1 VDEQEITMRQ
11 LSILLAALLCC
22 SPLSAAEPTNAP
34 PYYGVLIIDRNR
46 LEVATTC
53 DIGIYLQ
60 DRLAA
65 RIYQGQSASFNLPAG
80 QINVR
85 LGYMGGLGCE
95 PSFEQI
101 RSTHIQIQTGVV
113 HQYRMALD
121 AGGLTVL
128 RIQP

>member
-1 VDEQEITMRQ
+1 MRS
-11 LSILLAALLCC
+11 LSALIAALLCC
-22 SPLSAAEPTNAP
+22 SPLSAAEATGES
-34 PYYGVLIIDRNR
+34 PYYGVLIIARDR

-65 RIYQGQSASFNLPAG
+65 RIYQGQSASFNLPPG
-80 QINVR
+80 EIGVR

-101 RSTHIQIQTGVV
+101 RSTRMQIQAGVV
-113 HQYRMALD
+113 QQYRIALD
-121 AGGLTVL
+121 VGGLTL
-128 RIQP
+128 LQAQP

>member
-1 VDEQEITMRQ
+1 MRP
-11 LSILLAALLCC
+11 LLALLAALLCC
-22 SPLSAAEPTNAP
+22 SPLSAAEPTPTP

-46 LEVATTC
+46 LEVATPC

-65 RIYQGQSASFNLPAG
+65 RIYQGQSASFNLPPG
-80 QINVR
+80 EVGVR

-95 PSFEQI
+95 PSFEQV
-101 RSTHIQIQTGVV
+101 RSSRIQIQAGVV
-113 HQYRMALD
+113 QQYRIALD
-121 AGGLTVL
+121 ASGLTLL

>member
-1 VDEQEITMRQ
+1 MHRLFV
-11 LSILLAALLCC
+11 LFAALLCNT
-22 SPLSAAEPTNAP
+22 SLSAVELAP
-34 PYYGVLIIDRNR
+34 PPAYYGVLIVSRDR

-65 RIYQGQSASFNLPAG
+65 RIYQGQSASFNLPPG
-80 QINVR
+80 EVGIR

-101 RSTHIQIQTGVV
+101 RSTRVQIQAGVV
-113 HQYRMALD
+113 QQYRIALD
-121 AGGLTVL
+121 VGSLTLLQV
-128 RIQP
+128 QP